1 MRFVGGKT
9 VPARTLFFFIKVKRF
24 GLGSKDCCFNPD
36 QLHNLKKPLFSF
48 QKLVIS
54 CMSRPIL
61 ESEQREKK
69 KYFIAD

>member
-1 MRFVGGKT
+1 MGAKRYRL
-9 VPARTLFFFIKVKRF
+9 VPFFFFIKVKRF

-36 QLHNLKKPLFSF
+36 QLHYLKKPLFSF